1 MFISNGIKEFCEQ
14 MVNNPND
21 WVQGEY
27 EFTNKKHPDIA
38 IWTCNGVCYIKIG
51 RDETLN
57 FFEKRIIAKAIKQT
71 KANQLKT
78 NPE

>member
-14 MVNNPND
+14 MIKQPND

-27 EFTNKKHPDIA
+27 TFTNKKHLDIA
-38 IWTCNGVCYIKIG
+38 IWTCSGVRYIKIG
-51 RDETLN
+51 RDKTLN
-57 FFEKRIIAKAIKQT
+57 FFEKRLIAKAIKQT